1 VPPYGGISGQRPAD
15 RDEQYR
21 VIEDCSPGPY
31 LELFSRGVR
40 KKWAAWGNEANH
52 EYHPS
57 WDTYAN
63 HSQAAAE

>member
-1 VPPYGGISGQRPAD
+1 V
-15 RDEQYR
+15 
-21 VIEDCSPGPY
+21 
-31 LELFSRGVR
+31 
-40 KKWAAWGNEANH
+40 WGNEANH

>member
-1 VPPYGGISGQRPAD
+1 MNYISSRKREHSRKP
-15 RDEQYR
+15 DEQCR

-40 KKWAAWGNEANH
+40 KKWAVWGNEANH